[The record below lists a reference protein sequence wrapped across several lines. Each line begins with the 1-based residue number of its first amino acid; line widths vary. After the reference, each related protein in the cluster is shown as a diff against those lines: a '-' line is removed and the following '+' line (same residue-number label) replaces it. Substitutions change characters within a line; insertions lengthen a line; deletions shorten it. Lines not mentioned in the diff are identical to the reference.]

1 MLLEVGQLNSLE
13 HFELTFPC
21 LLRFIDQKGTVFNI
35 LISRRWLLIEIHF
48 VECLLYKHVEV
59 HKLKNNYFNLRRKR
73 KKKKICED
81 RERHDKQRRQITPIS
96 GRQAQN
102 ED

>member
-1 MLLEVGQLNSLE
+1 M
-13 HFELTFPC
+13 
-21 LLRFIDQKGTVFNI
+21 
-35 LISRRWLLIEIHF
+35 
-48 VECLLYKHVEV
+48 EV